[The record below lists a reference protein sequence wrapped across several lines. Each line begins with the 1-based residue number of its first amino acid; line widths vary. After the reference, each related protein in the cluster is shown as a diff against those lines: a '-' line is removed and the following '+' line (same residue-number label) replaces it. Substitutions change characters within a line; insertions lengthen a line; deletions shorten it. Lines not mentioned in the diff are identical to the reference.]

1 MKSFEWLISPVE
13 PKKFFARLWEKKPL
27 LVKRKSPDYNAGWF
41 STSEL
46 DLILRKNSL
55 LFGENLD
62 VVTYSRNGKRETHN
76 PEGRAHAS
84 VVWDYYQQGCPG
96 ECLLATHVCHH
107 CWCR

>member
-1 MKSFEWLISPVE
+1 MKAFEWLISPVE
-13 PKKFFARLWEKKPL
+13 PKKFFNKLWEKKPL
-27 LVKRKSPDYNAGWF
+27 LVKRKSPDYNAGWL

-55 LFGENLD
+55 LFGENID

-84 VVWDYYQQGCPG
+84 VVWDYYQQGCSVR
-96 ECLLATHVCHH
+96 LLV
-107 CWCR
+107 RGISLVSVG